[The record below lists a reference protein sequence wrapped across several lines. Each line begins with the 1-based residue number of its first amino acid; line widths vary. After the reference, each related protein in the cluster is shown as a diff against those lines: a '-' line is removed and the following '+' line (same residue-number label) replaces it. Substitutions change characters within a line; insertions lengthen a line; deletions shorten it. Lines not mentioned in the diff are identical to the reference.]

1 MNEQALQARIA
12 ELKALADAATP
23 GPWRIGSLESYDGY
37 SGKPYRNVWQ
47 GQDDAARIIARAILD
62 QGNEQTD
69 VDADAMF
76 IAAAREA
83 IPALLADL
91 EEANEHARC
100 AYATADRDAALKN
113 AAIERADALESDLE
127 ATRQK
132 LKIERESNDKEQAEN
147 MQVAFD
153 LQAEV
158 NSLREQL
165 AEAHAAIEPY
175 KRNAERYQAL
185 RRGQHWSVING
196 IGDVLRADELDASI
210 DAALSAK
217 EAP

>member
-91 EEANEHARC
+91 EEAMQFCRYKEFASAVREMEQQISS
-100 AYATADRDAALKN
+100 LKAMN
-113 AAIERADALESDLE
+113 AELREDLA
-127 ATRQK
+127 ATRK
-132 LKIERESNDKEQAEN
+132 
-147 MQVAFD
+147 
-153 LQAEV
+153 
-158 NSLREQL
+158 QL
-165 AEAHAAIEPY
+165 EPY
-175 KRNAERYQAL
+175 KRDAELMNWLERMTGNVRVPLRYGSEDLFWACPGDDDGESLPSNIRSKIDASFAER
-185 RRGQHWSVING
+185 V
-196 IGDVLRADELDASI
+196 
-210 DAALSAK
+210 
-217 EAP
+217 AP